1 MTTVLA
7 TKKANE
13 KRLFGGTVFTFRVT
27 SEESNGSIMVADFE
41 GTPGTEPPRH
51 VHTIEDEVFII
62 KKGNVTFFV
71 GDDIIH
77 TGPGDT
83 ILLPVNVPHHFKITS
98 NKVIGTLIATPG
110 NIEDFFRQLS
120 VPYAGNGIPSLAP
133 PTEEQI
139 QHFVTVT
146 ESFGMNF
153 V

>member
-7 TKKANE
+7 TTKANE

-27 SEESNGSIMVADFE
+27 KEESDGSIMVADFE

-71 GDDIIH
+71 GDEIIQA
-77 TGPGDT
+77 GAGDT
-83 ILLPVNVPHHFKITS
+83 IFLPVNVPHHFKITS
-98 NKVIGTLIATPG
+98 DRVIGTLIATPG

-120 VPYAGNGIPSLAP
+120 VPFDGDDIPSLTP

-139 QHFVTVT
+139 KHFFSVS
-146 ESFGMNF
+146 ESFGMSF

>member
-1 MTTVLA
+1 MTTILA
-7 TKKANE
+7 TTKTNE

-27 SEESNGSIMVADFE
+27 ADESNGSIMVADFE

-71 GDDIIH
+71 GDEIIQA
-77 TGPGDT
+77 GPGDT

-98 NKVIGTLIATPG
+98 DKVIGTLIATPG

-120 VPYAGNGIPSLAP
+120 TPYDGGIIPPVTAP
-133 PTEEQI
+133 TAEQI
-139 QHFVTVT
+139 KHFVSVT
-146 ESFGMNF
+146 ESFGMNL

>member
-7 TKKANE
+7 TTKANE
-13 KRLFGGTVFTFRVT
+13 KRLFGGTFFKFSVT
-27 SEESNGSIMVADFE
+27 SEESNGTIMVADFE

-71 GDDIIH
+71 GDEIIQA
-77 TGPGDT
+77 GAGDT

-98 NKVIGTLIATPG
+98 DKVIGTLIATPG

-120 VPYAGNGIPSLAP
+120 IPYDGDGIPSFTA

-139 QHFVTVT
+139 KHFVSVT

>member
-1 MTTVLA
+1 MTTVLET
-7 TKKANE
+7 TKTND
-13 KRLFGGTVFTFRVT
+13 KRLFAGTIFTFRVT
-27 SEESNGSIMVADFE
+27 NEESNGSIMVADFE

-62 KKGNVTFFV
+62 KKGTVTFFV
-71 GDDIIH
+71 GDDIIQA
-77 TGPGDT
+77 GAGDT

-98 NKVIGTLIATPG
+98 DKVIGTLIATPG

-120 VPYAGNGIPSLAP
+120 VPYDGNGIPSLTP

-139 QHFVTVT
+139 KHFVSVT